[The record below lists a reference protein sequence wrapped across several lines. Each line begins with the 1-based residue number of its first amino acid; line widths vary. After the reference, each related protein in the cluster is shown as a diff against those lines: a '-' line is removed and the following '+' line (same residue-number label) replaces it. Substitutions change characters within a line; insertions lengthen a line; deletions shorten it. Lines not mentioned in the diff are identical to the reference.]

1 MSYVTVAKLQNKLE
15 GEASLTKV
23 RKIIDKMIRDGFVE
37 AKGSRR
43 LGIDPPPWK
52 FCSVGFLF

>member
-43 LGIDPPPWK
+43 LGIDPPP
-52 FCSVGFLF
+52 